1 MDDHLDEA
9 RLRRLIDVGRGLLSQ
24 LDPEAVLDQVLET
37 AREITGARYAALGIL
52 DADRRELERFITRG
66 IDEATHREI
75 GDLPRGR
82 GILGVLIDEP
92 RPLRIASVGD
102 HPKSYGFPPGHPP
115 MASFLGV
122 PVLVRGQVWGNLYLT
137 EKQGGREFDAV
148 DEESVLI
155 LAAWAA
161 IAIENA
167 RLYDAVAARR
177 DELEQATRR
186 LQAAQTIAVAL
197 GAEMELEPVLELIAK
212 RGRALVEARSLV
224 ILLRDG
230 SDLVVAASAGVT
242 ARATGARVPI
252 DSSSTG
258 QVVESQK
265 VRRIDDVGAH
275 LRISAEQLG
284 VTDART
290 ALLVPLVYHGRGLG
304 VLAAFDRGTDAER
317 FSADDEMTL
326 RAFAASGA
334 TAVALAQTV
343 QHERLRHSLEAAESE
358 RRRWAR
364 ELHDETLQGLGGLRV
379 ILSSAL
385 RRSPEGGDVAEL
397 LGEGVAQ
404 VEREIENLRAIITE
418 LRPAA
423 LDELGLA
430 PAIEALVARVS
441 TVEGL
446 TIDCAVEVD
455 ADGARL
461 GSELETTVYRLVQE
475 ALTNVAKHAR
485 AEHVRV
491 AVGCVDG
498 RVEIEVA
505 DDGDGFDASAATS
518 GFGLAGM
525 RERVALS
532 DGKLTITPGSGGTAV
547 RATIP
552 IAGARRVRGR
562 AACRSRSAREEPAQ
576 HVVVRCRTAEKH
588 RCRAGASGGRVAA

>member
-1 MDDHLDEA
+1 M
-9 RLRRLIDVGRGLLSQ
+9 
-24 LDPEAVLDQVLET
+24 LET

-52 DADRRELERFITRG
+52 DRDRRELERFITRG
-66 IDEATHREI
+66 IDDQGHRAI

-82 GILGVLIDEP
+82 GILGVLIDDP
-92 RPLRIASVGD
+92 RPLRIPSVGE

-137 EKQGGREFDAV
+137 EKQGADEFDAV
-148 DEESVLI
+148 DEESVVI

-197 GAEMELEPVLELIAK
+197 GAEMGLEHVLELIAK

-224 ILLRDG
+224 IMLRDG
-230 SDLVVAASAGVT
+230 ADLVVAASAGVT
-242 ARATGARVPI
+242 ERATGARVPI
-252 DSSSTG
+252 GSSSTG
-258 QVVESQK
+258 QVLQSHE
-265 VRRIDDVGAH
+265 VRRIDDVNAH
-275 LRISAEQLG
+275 LRISAAELG
-284 VTDART
+284 VNDART
-290 ALLVPLVYHGRGLG
+290 ALLAPLVYRGRALG
-304 VLAAFDRGTDAER
+304 VLVAFDRGPDAES
-317 FSADDEMTL
+317 FSLDDEMTL
-326 RAFAASGA
+326 RAFAASAA

-343 QHERLRHSLEAAESE
+343 QRESLRRSLEAAESE

-385 RRSPEGGDVAEL
+385 QRVEGGDIAEL
-397 LGEGVAQ
+397 LSEGVGQ

-423 LDELGLA
+423 LDELGLV

-441 TVEGL
+441 AVEGL
-446 TIDCAVEVD
+446 TIASDVEIF
-455 ADGARL
+455 ADGGRL
-461 GSELETTVYRLVQE
+461 SQELETTVYRLVQE
-475 ALTNVAKHAR
+475 ALTNVVKHAK
-485 AEHVRV
+485 AEHAAVRV
-491 AVGCVDG
+491 RCRDG
-498 RVEIEVA
+498 HVEIEVS
-505 DDGDGFDASAATS
+505 DDGAGFDTRARTA

-532 DGKLTITPGSGGTAV
+532 GGELRITPAAPGTVV
-547 RATIP
+547 RALLP
-552 IAGARRVRGR
+552 LAGLGDV
-562 AACRSRSAREEPAQ
+562 
-576 HVVVRCRTAEKH
+576 
-588 RCRAGASGGRVAA
+588 AGEASPHAVGA